1 MRIVNV
7 TQLGGPEVLQ
17 VAEQPLPE
25 PARGEI
31 RIHIAAAGLNRADI
45 IQRTR
50 GYVLAPGTPAWPGL
64 EVSGTVDALGA
75 DVDGFALGDRVC
87 ALLSGGGYA
96 EYCVAPVEQVLPI
109 PRGFDFI
116 QGASVPESSFTV
128 WSNLFDLCRLA
139 KGESL
144 LVHGGSSG
152 IGVMAIQLA
161 VALGHKV
168 YATAGSP
175 EKCRACEKLGATLA
189 IDYRQQDFVAEI
201 RKATDNR
208 GVDVVLDLVG
218 GDYVG
223 RNLECLADEGRITV
237 IAMQRD
243 TKSTIELRP
252 LMAKRAR
259 IMGSMLRPR
268 SVAYKGQMKQ
278 QLLQHVWPLLES
290 GAIKPVVDK
299 TFPLADAGSA
309 QAYMEQGKHIGK
321 IVLTC

>member
-7 TQLGGPEVLQ
+7 AQLGGPEVLQ
-17 VAEQPLPE
+17 VEERPVPA

-31 RIHIAAAGLNRADI
+31 RIRVAAAGLNRADI

-75 DVDGFALGDRVC
+75 EVSEFALGDRVC

-96 EYCVAPVEQVLPI
+96 DFCVAPVEQVLPI

-128 WSNLFDLCRLA
+128 WSNVFELCHLST
-139 KGESL
+139 GENL

-161 VALGHKV
+161 AALGHEV

-175 EKCRACEKLGATLA
+175 DKCRACEKFGAVLA

-201 RKATDNR
+201 RKATHNC

-223 RNLECLADEGRITV
+223 RNLECLNDEGRITV

-252 LMAKRAR
+252 LMAKRAT
-259 IMGSMLRPR
+259 ITGSMLRPR
-268 SVAYKGQMKQ
+268 SVAFKGQIKQ
-278 QLLQHVWPLLES
+278 KLLQHVWPLLES
-290 GAIKPVVDK
+290 GAIKPIVDR
-299 TFPLADAGSA
+299 TFALADAGKA
-309 QAYMEQGKHIGK
+309 QAYMEGGTHIGK